1 MGTYPILFNDDM
13 VKAILD
19 GRKCVTRRLIKP
31 QPKSPVVRAMGQWQE
46 TEACANGLRVLTP
59 PYQQGDILYVREC
72 WAVAP
77 DLPGIAEAGPVYR
90 ADYMEREL
98 NHLKDKHF
106 RWRPS
111 IHMPKAL
118 ARIFLRVRSVKV
130 ERLDDMVL
138 ADVLMEGIT
147 EGIGYGDT
155 WGKWNET
162 WNATIP
168 SADRFRYGTTANPW
182 VWVIKFEPCEKPEGF
197 NG

>member
-1 MGTYPILFNDDM
+1 MSTYSILFNDAM

-19 GRKCVTRRLIKP
+19 GRKIVTRRLIKP
-31 QPKSPVVRAMGQWQE
+31 QPKSPVVRHLGQWQE
-46 TEACANGLRVLTP
+46 TEASANGLRVLTP
-59 PYQQGDILYVREC
+59 PYQPGDILYVREC
-72 WAVAP
+72 WAIAP
-77 DLPGIAEAGPVYR
+77 ELPGIAEAGPVYR

-98 NHLKDKHF
+98 NYLKDKNF

-147 EGIGYGDT
+147 EGHNYGDT
-155 WGKWNET
+155 WGKWNAT

-168 SADRFRYGTTANPW
+168 PADRFRYGTTANPW
-182 VWVIKFEPCEKPEGF
+182 VWVIKFELYEKPEGF